1 IFHHLTTEHGL
12 SSSAVNAILK
22 DSYGFLWIAAESGL
36 NRYDGYVFKIYKTK
50 PGEPNAIPHNSNRE
64 LQEDGLGNI
73 WMSSFANT
81 YTVYDRDNDNF
92 VTDIPEF
99 LKGLGIQVDRN
110 YKVYVDRKKDLWVL
124 S

>member
-1 IFHHLTTEHGL
+1 
-12 SSSAVNAILK
+12 
-22 DSYGFLWIAAESGL
+22 
-36 NRYDGYVFKIYKTK
+36 
-50 PGEPNAIPHNSNRE
+50 
-64 LQEDGLGNI
+64 LGNI

-124 S
+124 SGQKAFFYNTRTNTLRSFNMRIRLDEVTTVELSDDDESLYGMLKPGLLWQIDKHTGDQKVL